1 MILRRDFGV
10 DISESSTGRIMTKLR
25 FTSSRHALR
34 RKRKRRFKEHYG
46 EIDKD
51 AQIDHMM
58 VTKNELSALASA
70 FTQTF
75 TSRQIVLMP
84 LNFYEN

>member
-1 MILRRDFGV
+1 MK
-10 DISESSTGRIMTKLR
+10 KLR
-25 FTSSRHALR
+25 FPRSRSALR
-34 RKRKRRFKEHYG
+34 SKRKRRFKEHYG

-58 VTKNELSALASA
+58 VTKNELKALASM

-75 TSRQIVLMP
+75 TAKQIVLIL